1 MQKQLDTPYV
11 YLELEDDL
19 LTGYYKKDKKID
31 LAAAKQIVRDRLELA
46 GDHSVLALAINLG
59 VKNMTK
65 EARDYLAS
73 EEGVKNLIAGAIITG
88 SPVGSFIGNWY
99 LSISKPLV
107 PSRIFTK
114 KEAAIKWL
122 QQFRK

>member
-1 MQKQLDTPYV
+1 MRKTLDTPYV

-31 LAAAKQIVRDRLELA
+31 LEAAKQIVRDRIA
-46 GDHSVLALAINLG
+46 FTGNNPVLALAVNLG
-59 VKNMTK
+59 VRRMTK

-73 EEGVKNLIAGAIITG
+73 KEGVEKLIAGAIIVG

-99 LSISKPLV
+99 LSISKPLI
-107 PSRIFTK
+107 PSRAFTK
-114 KEAAIKWL
+114 KEAALKWL
-122 QQFRK
+122 LQFRK

>member
-19 LTGYYKKDKKID
+19 LIGYYKKDKKID
-31 LAAAKQIVRDRLELA
+31 LAAAKQIVKDRLALA
-46 GDHSVLALAINLG
+46 GDQPVLALAINLG

-65 EARDYLAS
+65 DARDYLAS
-73 EEGVKNLIAGAIITG
+73 EEGVKKVIAGAIIVG

-107 PSRIFTK
+107 PSRIFTR

>member
-19 LTGYYKKDKKID
+19 LIGYYKKDKKID
-31 LAAAKQIVRDRLELA
+31 LAAAKQIVRDRLALA
-46 GDHSVLALAINLG
+46 GDQPVLALAINLG

-65 EARDYLAS
+65 DARDYLAS
-73 EEGVKNLIAGAIITG
+73 EEGVKKVIAGAIIVG

-107 PSRIFTK
+107 PSRIFTR

>member
-19 LTGYYKKDKKID
+19 LIGYYKKDKKID
-31 LAAAKQIVRDRLELA
+31 LAAAKQIVRDRLALSGE
-46 GDHSVLALAINLG
+46 HPVLALAINLG
-59 VKNMTK
+59 VRNITK

-73 EEGVKNLIAGAIITG
+73 EEAVKSVIAGAIITG

-99 LSISKPLV
+99 LSMSKPLV
-107 PSRIFTK
+107 PLRIFTK

>member
-19 LTGYYKKDKKID
+19 LIGYYKKDKKID
-31 LAAAKQIVRDRLELA
+31 LTAAKQIVRDRLALA
-46 GDHSVLALAINLG
+46 GDQPVLALAINLG

-65 EARDYLAS
+65 DARDYLAS
-73 EEGVKNLIAGAIITG
+73 EEGVKKVIAGAIIVG

-107 PSRIFTK
+107 PSRIFTR